1 LAPLYL
7 KILDATVGL
16 RLKPEAEVQGMDIH
30 EHGEEGYGRDLLVE
44 LASQESNLGH
54 PFLSDDNLRV
64 NSTSPEFKTVST
76 PKPFLLNLSH
86 PDGGILLI
94 YLRRQYKPPFDAIT
108 VI

>member
-1 LAPLYL
+1 LRGNPSQLITQIVAVAIAYIVAAVGTFILL

-30 EHGEEGYGRDLLVE
+30 EHGEEGYGRDFTGGISL
-44 LASQESNLGH
+44 QESTSNLA

-76 PKPFLLNLSH
+76 PQTFL
-86 PDGGILLI
+86 
-94 YLRRQYKPPFDAIT
+94 A
-108 VI
+108 